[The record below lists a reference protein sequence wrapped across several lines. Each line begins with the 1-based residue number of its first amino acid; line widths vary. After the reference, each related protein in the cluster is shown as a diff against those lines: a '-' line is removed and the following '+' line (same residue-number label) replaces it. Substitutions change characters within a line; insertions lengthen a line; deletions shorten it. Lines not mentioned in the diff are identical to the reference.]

1 MLRRVAI
8 VVLAAAT
15 LAACGR
21 LMEAARGAAAPIDD
35 SGAYL
40 VLELDTGAVI
50 RDQLERASENMA
62 SALRDASPSIRYAGR
77 GVLGDA
83 ARIRLVDP
91 ADLPRAR
98 EALRP
103 LANGLVLSDD
113 ATGLIEGRLT
123 PAALDSGAGALV
135 SESITVLQRRTSGHR
150 VSIEPIGSNRIIV
163 RSAGP
168 AFPAAARAVLTT
180 TAQLS
185 FHLVHELPPEEAA
198 AGRLPRGAMVVQ
210 PYPGIGAYVEVVEAR
225 PSLTGARVRRVR
237 AETDPQIGVF
247 VLAFELDDQGREQF
261 CNITRQHTN
270 ERFAI
275 LLDNQVMTAPR
286 INEPIC
292 GGQGQISGNFT
303 AESANRLA
311 QMLDGGS
318 LPVPARVV
326 AEGIGPYADAP

>member
-1 MLRRVAI
+1 MLRRVAF
-8 VVLAAAT
+8 VLLMTAT
-15 LAACGR
+15 LAACDR

-40 VLELDTGAVI
+40 VLELDTSAVV

-98 EALRP
+98 QALQS
-103 LANGLVLSDD
+103 LTNALVLSYD

-123 PAALDSGAGALV
+123 PAALDSGAGVLV
-135 SESITVLQRRTSGHR
+135 SESINVLQRRSSGHR
-150 VSIEPIGSNRIIV
+150 VSIEPIGSHRIIV

-168 AFPAAARAVLTT
+168 ALPADARAALTT

-185 FHLVHELPPEEAA
+185 FHLVHEISPEEAA
-198 AGRLPRGAMVVQ
+198 GGRIPRGAMVVQ
-210 PYPGIGAYVEVVEAR
+210 PYPGVGYNAEVVATR
-225 PSLTGARVRRVR
+225 PSITGARLSRVR
-237 AETDPQIGVF
+237 AQTDQYTGEL
-247 VLAFELDDQGREQF
+247 VLAFELDNEGREQF
-261 CNITRQHTN
+261 CAITRQHIN

-275 LLDNQVMTAPR
+275 LVDNQVMTAPR

-292 GGQGQISGNFT
+292 GGSGQISGNFT
-303 AESANRLA
+303 RESVNRLA
-311 QMLDGGS
+311 ASLDGGG
-318 LPVPARVV
+318 LPVAIIVV
-326 AEGIGPYADAP
+326 AEGVGPYTP